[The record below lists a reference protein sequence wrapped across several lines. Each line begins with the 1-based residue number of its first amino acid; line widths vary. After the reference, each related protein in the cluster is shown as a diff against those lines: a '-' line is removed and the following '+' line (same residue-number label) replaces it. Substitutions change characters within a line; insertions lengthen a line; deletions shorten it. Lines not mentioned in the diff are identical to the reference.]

1 MRVLAVLSVILG
13 LASIMPALAASDE
26 QVTLSASV
34 VEKFLTAHPDL
45 EALAGD
51 LAKKYGD
58 RSEAEGDDPVMA
70 LPAYQDIPEAKERTA
85 SLLVK
90 YGFIDLDDWQRV
102 ANSVYVAYQFLDP
115 ANVPPDVESEKAKAR
130 KDIEADKSLTPEKR
144 TQALEQLD
152 EQYAAVANYVPLP
165 GNIDTVRPFADRIKA
180 MIGQN

>member
-1 MRVLAVLSVILG
+1 MKAVSEEHL
-13 LASIMPALAASDE
+13 
-26 QVTLSASV
+26 
-34 VEKFLTAHPDL
+34 
-45 EALAGD
+45 
-51 LAKKYGD
+51 
-58 RSEAEGDDPVMA
+58 SEANKVDETGAHSTLDA
-70 LPAYQDIPEAKERTA
+70 LVARID
-85 SLLVK
+85 SL
-90 YGFIDLDDWQRV
+90 DWQRV

-144 TQALEQLD
+144 TQALEKLD